1 MLISF
6 GWRWASV
13 NEEVIMK
20 KVLVAL
26 MLAGMLLG
34 AGNVTAATAI
44 SSGDVVEHGGR
55 TDGSGCHRDTKAG
68 TRHCH

>member
-1 MLISF
+1 
-6 GWRWASV
+6 
-13 NEEVIMK
+13 MK

-26 MLAGMLLG
+26 MLTGMLLG
-34 AGNVTAATAI
+34 AGNVTAGTVM

-55 TDGSGCHRDTKAG
+55 TDSNGCHRDTKAG